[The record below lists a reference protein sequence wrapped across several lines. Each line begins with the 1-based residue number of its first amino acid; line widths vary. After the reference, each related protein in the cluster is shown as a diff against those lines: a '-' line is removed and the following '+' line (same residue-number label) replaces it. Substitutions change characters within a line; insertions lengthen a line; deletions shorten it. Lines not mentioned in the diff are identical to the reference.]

1 MNMPSKEYRQR
12 LIEELVES
20 EFIATQAEIAEHL
33 ARRGIRVTQATISRD
48 VNELRLVRLPAGNG
62 QHRYRSTPLA
72 AQEDVVGELSQRFK
86 LFVRDLDRGENTI
99 VINTDE
105 GHASGI
111 AYVID
116 KLDRDE
122 IVGTLAG
129 QNTIL
134 VIARSSSQ
142 AADLLGDF
150 EDLLD

>member
-1 MNMPSKEYRQR
+1 MPSKEYRQR

-20 EFIATQAEIAEHL
+20 EFISTQAEIAGHL
-33 ARRGIRVTQATISRD
+33 AQRGIRVTQATISRD

-72 AQEDVVGELSQRFK
+72 AQEDVLGELSQRFK
-86 LFVRDLDRGENTI
+86 LFVRDIDRGENTI

-122 IVGTLAG
+122 IIGTLAG

-134 VIARSSSQ
+134 VITRSSDQ
-142 AADLLGDF
+142 ASELLEDF